1 MLISLLLIWKQNSFA
16 SAFLSENR
24 ASNYYHDFVETF
36 CVYNDLF
43 EGCVSVQEIFDT
55 PYPVYRDIILTQ
67 IKRKK
72 KQNELL
78 KQQQSNQQRTTK

>member
-1 MLISLLLIWKQNSFA
+1 MILIWKQNSFA

-24 ASNYYHDFVETF
+24 ASNYYNDFVETF
-36 CVYNDLF
+36 CVYQDLF
-43 EGCVSVQEIFDT
+43 EGSISVNEILNT
-55 PYPVYRDIILTQ
+55 PYPVYRDLILTQ

-78 KQQQSNQQRTTK
+78 KQSQQQNLKR